1 MPTETVTSPIQ
12 RTTSTSGM
20 SAFIMQVY
28 VWMVAGLSLTAFVGF
43 VLSNMFENDY
53 SLAEKVYAFALPLF
67 IVELLIVVAISARAG
82 KMSYTT
88 SAMLFLVYAAI
99 NGLTFSFVFATVAPG
114 VIALTFGATTLT
126 FGAMA
131 AYGYF
136 TSQDLSKFGNI
147 ALMMLVGLLIATVI
161 NIFASSD
168 GLSWIITYLGIGIF
182 VVLTA
187 WDTQKLKKIYIESEQ
202 NGISPSKFA
211 ITGALQLY
219 LDFINLFYYLLRI
232 FNSRS

>member
-1 MPTETVTSPIQ
+1 MPTETISSPVQ
-12 RTTSTSGM
+12 RTVSSGV

-28 VWMVAGLSLTAFVGF
+28 MWMVAGLGLTAFVGLI
-43 VLSNMFENDY
+43 LSNIFTNNIE
-53 SLAEKVYAFALPLF
+53 LAEKVYAFALPLF
-67 IVELLIVVAISARAG
+67 IVELLIVIALSARAG
-82 KMSYTT
+82 KMNYMT
-88 SAMLFLVYAAI
+88 SVVLFLVYAAI
-99 NGLTFSFVFATVAPG
+99 NGLTFSFVFATVSPG
-114 VIALTFGATTLT
+114 VIAVTFGATTLT

-147 ALMMLVGLLIATVI
+147 AIMLLIGLLVATLV
-161 NIFASSD
+161 NIFAQSD

-187 WDTQKLKKIYIESEQ
+187 WDTQKLKKIYAESEQ
-202 NGISPSKFA
+202 AGIPASKFA
-211 ITGALQLY
+211 INGALQLY

-232 FNSRS
+232 FNSRN